1 MQYKRFSDFAEEESF
16 LDGEKF
22 RIDEILNKEILVTD
36 YKIKDSKYNDSKCLK
51 LQFEIDNEKH
61 IIFTGSNVL
70 IDQVK
75 KYEDEMPFLTMIKK
89 INKYYTFT

>member
-1 MQYKRFSDFAEEESF
+1 
-16 LDGEKF
+16 
-22 RIDEILNKEILVTD
+22 
-36 YKIKDSKYNDSKCLK
+36 

-61 IIFTGSNVL
+61 IFFTGSKVL

-75 KYEDEMPFLTMIKK
+75 KYKDEMPFLTIIKK